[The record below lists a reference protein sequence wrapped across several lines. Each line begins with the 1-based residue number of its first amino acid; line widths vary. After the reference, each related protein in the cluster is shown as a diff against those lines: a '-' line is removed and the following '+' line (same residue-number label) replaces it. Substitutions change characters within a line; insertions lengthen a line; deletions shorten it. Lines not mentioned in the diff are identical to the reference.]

1 MPRYTAAPLAKRRPS
16 ATPISL
22 TYEGSLDYVV
32 GVQTVSATP
41 ELTAPSKAEVSPP
54 PHKRTRNPPASA
66 PDQCA
71 PPAPSMDIAFLLNAT
86 NQPPR
91 PADVCHA
98 QWCNSERAPPSP
110 PPRGLISVAHPRVRR
125 VLAAHSTIKHRGN
138 HLFIDCIDNVNNAP
152 FTFSWTHCVQ
162 LPIDPER
169 EQNARSEVTRI
180 SAGSFRPDLG
190 HERYGRREQRE
201 PARVQIGCTF
211 VTAHKKKGPGTSCTS
226 VSRSAVGHSSLEL
239 QDQQL
244 LWRARYL
251 CAHPS
256 NLRKSKELGK
266 RKFVPAG
273 MPRWDSSACNRSGSL
288 I

>member
-98 QWCNSERAPPSP
+98 QWCAPPSP
-110 PPRGLISVAHPRVRR
+110 PARAPTSPSHTLKHLRLTDACFVLGERHWTWTMSVPVPRNAAAAESSQGAHVPKR
-125 VLAAHSTIKHRGN
+125 
-138 HLFIDCIDNVNNAP
+138 
-152 FTFSWTHCVQ
+152 
-162 LPIDPER
+162 
-169 EQNARSEVTRI
+169 
-180 SAGSFRPDLG
+180 
-190 HERYGRREQRE
+190 
-201 PARVQIGCTF
+201 ARV
-211 VTAHKKKGPGTSCTS
+211 
-226 VSRSAVGHSSLEL
+226 SA
-239 QDQQL
+239 
-244 LWRARYL
+244 
-251 CAHPS
+251 
-256 NLRKSKELGK
+256 
-266 RKFVPAG
+266 
-273 MPRWDSSACNRSGSL
+273 
-288 I
+288 